1 MNFPL
6 VLREAKLTNGLL
18 SSENIPKIFSKAIDS
33 KKKTRYNI
41 STSDIIGG

>member
-6 VLREAKLTNGLL
+6 VSREAKLTNGLL
-18 SSENIPKIFSKAIDS
+18 SSENLPKIFLKAIDS
-33 KKKTRYNI
+33 KKIICYNI